1 MNFFKTQKRIS
12 QKRIY
17 QICKRCV
24 MDTTDPWIEFD
35 ANGICNHCK
44 TYYEKRYM
52 PNVSKKNINNKS
64 LEEMFKKI
72 KDNRKDNCKY
82 DVAIGISGGVDSS
95 YVVYLANKAG
105 LKILAVHMD
114 NCWDTPIA
122 IQNINKL
129 ISLENVDYCCEVLN
143 WNKFRS
149 IQRILIESG
158 LPDIELPTD
167 SAIAAVLARKAVQ
180 YGVKT
185 ILSGGNNS
193 SEGILP
199 SAWMYNT
206 KDSIFIKS
214 IFRKAGKSVDLFESV
229 KYGFRDDFKYRFFY
243 NLKTLYPLNTF
254 KYDKEKAK
262 EILKNEIN
270 WQSYG
275 GKHCE
280 CIFTKFCQLVYQPKR
295 HGMDYRRAHLS
306 TDICNSRITREEAI
320 DILKVPAWADLDLEN
335 ELSFVANKLG
345 YEASE
350 LKHFMNSP
358 PLWYKD
364 FSNNEFLLG
373 KIYNLYRFLTGRP
386 LASSWWG

>member
-1 MNFFKTQKRIS
+1 MNFFKKQKILS
-12 QKRIY
+12 KKRSY

-35 ANGICNHCK
+35 SDGICNHCK
-44 TYYEKRYM
+44 TYYKKRYI
-52 PNVSKKNINNKS
+52 PDDCIKNTNNTS
-64 LEEMFKKI
+64 LEEMFKEI
-72 KDNRKDNCKY
+72 KNNRKNDYKY

-114 NCWDTPIA
+114 NCWDTPVA
-122 IQNINKL
+122 VQNINNL
-129 ISLENVDYCCEVLN
+129 ISLENVDYCCEVLK
-143 WNKFRS
+143 WNEFRN

-167 SAIAAVLARKAVQ
+167 SAISAVLARKAVQ
-180 YGVKT
+180 YGIRT

-206 KDSIFIKS
+206 KDSLFIKS
-214 IFRKAGKSVDLFESV
+214 IFKKAGKSTDLFKSV
-229 KYGFRDDFKYRFFY
+229 KYGFRDDCKYRFFY
-243 NLKTLYPLNTF
+243 KLKTLYPLNTF
-254 KYDKEKAK
+254 KYDKEEAK
-262 EILKNEIN
+262 EILKSEIN

-280 CIFTKFCQLVYQPKR
+280 CIFTKFCQLIYQPTR
-295 HGMDYRRAHLS
+295 HGMDYRRAHFS
-306 TDICNSRITREEAI
+306 TDICNSRITRKEAI
-320 DILKVPAWADLDLEN
+320 DILKDPPWAELDLEN
-335 ELSFVANKLG
+335 ELRFVANKLG
-345 YEASE
+345 YEVNE
-350 LKHFMNSP
+350 LKNFMNQP

-364 FSNNEFLLG
+364 FSNNEFILG
-373 KIYNLYRFLTGRP
+373 KIYNLYRLLTGRP

>member
-1 MNFFKTQKRIS
+1 MNLFKKQKIICQKRS
-12 QKRIY
+12 Y

-44 TYYEKRYM
+44 NYYEKRYL
-52 PNVSKKNINNKS
+52 PNDYIKNENNKS
-64 LEEMFKKI
+64 LEEMFKEI
-72 KDNRKDNCKY
+72 KDNRKDNYKY

-95 YVVYLANKAG
+95 YVVYLAHKAG
-105 LKILAVHMD
+105 LKVLAVHMD
-114 NCWDTPIA
+114 NCWDTPVA

-143 WNKFRS
+143 WNNFRS

-167 SAIAAVLARKAVQ
+167 SAIAAVLARKAVK
-180 YGVKT
+180 YGVRT

-206 KDSIFIKS
+206 KDSRFIKS
-214 IFRKAGKSVDLFESV
+214 IFRKAGKSTNLFKSI
-229 KYGFRDDFKYRFFY
+229 KYGFRDDFKYRFY
-243 NLKTLYPLNTF
+243 YKLKTLYPLNTF

-262 EILKNEIN
+262 EILKNEID

-280 CIFTKFCQLVYQPKR
+280 CIFTKFCQLIYQPKR

-306 TDICNSRITREEAI
+306 TDICNSRISRKEAI
-320 DILKVPAWADLDLEN
+320 NILKIPAWADLDLEH

-345 YEASE
+345 YEVEE
-350 LKHFMNSP
+350 LKNFMNSP
-358 PLWYKD
+358 PLWYKN